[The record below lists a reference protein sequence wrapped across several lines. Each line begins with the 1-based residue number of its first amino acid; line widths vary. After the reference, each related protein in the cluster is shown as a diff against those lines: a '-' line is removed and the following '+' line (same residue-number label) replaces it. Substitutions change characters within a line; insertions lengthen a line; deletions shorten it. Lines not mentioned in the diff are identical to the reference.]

1 MMDKE
6 ELYKKYMPYAKWGL
20 VAVAAIVFMFV
31 YEQPF
36 ALSGAKEIVGTISD
50 CFAVPGIVMAGIGV
64 LSYLGRLGA
73 YDGISYVFS
82 NFALHSIIPGT
93 YKEKPGSFYD
103 YKVAKDAKGRK
114 WLSQMFFVGLV
125 PLGISILLLVV
136 YAFL

>member
-1 MMDKE
+1 MDRE
-6 ELYKKYMPYAKWGL
+6 ELYKKYFPFAKWSL
-20 VAVAAIVFMFV
+20 VAIAAIVFMFI

-36 ALSGAKEIVGTISD
+36 ALEGAKEVVGAISD
-50 CFAVPGIVMAGIGV
+50 CFAVPGIVMTGIGA

-103 YKVAKDAKGRK
+103 YKVAKDEKGRK
-114 WLSQMFFVGLV
+114 WLSQLFFVGLV
-125 PLGISILLLVV
+125 PLVISVMLLIA